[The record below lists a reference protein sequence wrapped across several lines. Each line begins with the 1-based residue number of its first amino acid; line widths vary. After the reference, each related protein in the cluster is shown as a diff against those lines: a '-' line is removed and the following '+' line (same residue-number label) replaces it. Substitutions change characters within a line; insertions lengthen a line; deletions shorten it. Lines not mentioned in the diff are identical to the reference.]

1 MEVEDIDI
9 MINRILS
16 SLFSRHRTAVPDR
29 ILIVVNE
36 VDRYT
41 HTFVRAHIRD
51 LSEDCYVLTYKHNR
65 KTFLR
70 NGNEIPVHTL
80 GTRKRRIAWMFWHS
94 NMGYEDYLIGHFIR
108 TQRIP
113 HVLAEFG
120 AEGLGMLGSV
130 HVSKSRFHV
139 FFRGYDVFKDLPME
153 RPQNYYPVLF
163 SMATTC
169 FCVSREI
176 LEYLQARGC
185 PQEKLIWAPS
195 GADQRF
201 FEHPLPDCSGKKFI
215 YYGRFVQKKAPHM
228 LLLAM
233 RQVVDRHP
241 DATLIMAGAGDLK
254 PLCEHLIN
262 YLGLSAHVSL
272 PGTLSQDELL
282 EEMKDCRGFVQHSMV
297 ANDGDR
303 EGTPNAVMEAS
314 AAGLPVIATRHGGIV
329 DVVEDGITGYLVDE
343 GDHHS
348 MADRMCRLLEDA
360 ETSRNM
366 GHLGRE
372 RIRQYFS
379 KEVHNRIVKSRIFG
393 ENPTGQTYTHV

>member
-1 MEVEDIDI
+1 MALEDIKNMMKI
-9 MINRILS
+9 MLS
-16 SLFSRHRTAVPDR
+16 SLIKTDRKAVPER
-29 ILIVVNE
+29 ILIVAYE

-51 LSEDCYVLTYKHNR
+51 LSKDSYVLTYKHNR

-80 GTRKRRIAWMFWHS
+80 STKLTRIAWMLRHS

-108 TQRIP
+108 AHRIG

-120 AEGLGMLGSV
+120 AEGLGMMGGV

-139 FFRGYDVFKDLPME
+139 FFRGYDVFKNLPME
-153 RPQNYYPVLF
+153 SPQNYYPVLF

-176 LEYLQARGC
+176 LEYLRARGC
-185 PQEKLIWAPS
+185 PQEKLVWAPS
-195 GADQRF
+195 GADHRF
-201 FEHPLPDCSGKKFI
+201 FEHPLPDCTGKKFI
-215 YYGRFVQKKAPHM
+215 YYGRFVPKKAPHM

-262 YLGLSAHVSL
+262 HLGLSAHVSL
-272 PGTLSQDELL
+272 PGALSQDDLL
-282 EEMKDCRGFVQHSMV
+282 REIKYCRGFVQHSMV
-297 ANDGDR
+297 AIDGDR

-329 DVVEDGITGYLVDE
+329 DVIEDGITGYLVDE
-343 GDHHS
+343 GDHQA
-348 MADRMCRLLEDA
+348 MADRMCRLIDDT
-360 ETSRNM
+360 ETCRSM
-366 GHLGRE
+366 GRAGRE
-372 RIRQYFS
+372 RVRQQFS

-393 ENPTGQTYTHV
+393 INPTGQTPTHV